1 MLRIKKKLS
10 SDEDEEDDE
19 DEARQ
24 LNHLLDDDEIDENP
38 EAAGTGTNK
47 VKDDEFDDYLVN
59 KTTWDK
65 LSDKD
70 FSSVEL
76 AAELMVH
83 RYVELS
89 IISSLLLFLLFI
101 IHFF

>member
-1 MLRIKKKLS
+1 MSRIKKKLS
-10 SDEDEEDDE
+10 SDEDEDE

-24 LNHLLDDDEIDENP
+24 LNNLLDDDEIDENP
-38 EAAGTGTNK
+38 EAAGAGTNE

-89 IISSLLLFLLFI
+89 IISLLLFLLFI
-101 IHFF
+101 IIM